1 MRTAALGRTGLD
13 VPVVGFGCAPL
24 GNLYEQV
31 PEAQARAA
39 LEAAWDGGLRYYDT
53 APYYGLGLSER
64 RVGAFLRDVPREE
77 VVLQTKVG
85 RLLRPRRGEPVHHPH
100 GFAVPGDVEPVWD
113 FSAEGVRR
121 SLSESLE
128 RLGVD
133 RVDVVLVHDP
143 DEFEDEARRG
153 ALPELLRLRE
163 QGVVRAVGVGMNQAA
178 VPTRFLAE
186 FDLDVV
192 LLAGRYNLVEQDA
205 LDDLL
210 PAAQRA
216 GAAVVL
222 GGVFGS
228 GLLAADAPAPGA
240 TYSYAPAP
248 QDVLARAQRLAALA
262 AAHGVPLPAVAV
274 QAVLAHPAVAAVLL
288 GMRSDQEVRADVALP
303 DVPVPAA
310 FWAALRGQD
319 LVRADAPLPGEP
331 LPGEPLPGEPL
342 PGEPR

>member
-24 GNLYEQV
+24 GNLYAEV
-31 PEAQARAA
+31 TEARARAA
-39 LEAAWDGGLRYYDT
+39 LEAAWESGVRCFDT

-64 RVGAFLRDVPREE
+64 RVGAFLRSVPRGEL
-77 VVLQTKVG
+77 VLQTKVG
-85 RLLRPRRGEPVHHPH
+85 RLLRPRSGGPVRDPH
-100 GFAVPGDVEPVWD
+100 GFAVPGDTEPVWD

-128 RLGVD
+128 RLGLD
-133 RVDVVLVHDP
+133 RVDVALVHDP
-143 DEFEDEARRG
+143 DEFEGETRRG

-163 QGVVRAVGVGMNQAA
+163 EGVVGAVGVGMNQAA
-178 VPTRFLAE
+178 MPTRFLGE

-216 GAAVVL
+216 GTAVEL

-228 GLLAADAPAPGA
+228 GLLAAAEPADDA

-248 QDVLARAQRLAALA
+248 QGVLRRARRLAAIGA
-262 AAHGVPLPAVAV
+262 EHGTTLPAMAV
-274 QAVLAHPAVAAVLL
+274 QMALAHPAVTCVLL
-288 GMRSDQEVRADVALP
+288 GMRSAQEVRTGAALP
-303 DVPVPAA
+303 EVPVPGAV
-310 FWAALRGQD
+310 WRRVREEG
-319 LVRADAPLPGEP
+319 LVRPDAPLPGDAAA
-331 LPGEPLPGEPL
+331 
-342 PGEPR
+342 